1 MRIFKMLNKKPNM
14 TREQVESVLLLY
26 NNGKIEEAINTIKEL
41 NESYPNVP
49 LLFNLLGA
57 CYQSLS
63 NFDAAMQM
71 FQTATKLKPDY
82 AEAYFNQGVV
92 FKHLSKLDESI
103 KAYKKTIALNP
114 NYPDAHNN
122 LGNLYKEIGNRD
134 DAIESYEWAIA
145 YRPDFEITHLN
156 LGVLYSEFDQE
167 VAIKHYQKAIA
178 IKPGYSEAHYNLGS
192 TLRHLGRKADSIK
205 SYEKAIEF
213 NPHYVDAHKN
223 LSAMKEYKKDDPQIS
238 QMKLLLS
245 NKNLAESDKVSLNFA
260 LSKVYEDLN
269 NQNDFFKFL
278 HEGNKLRKEELN
290 YSFDDDYEMISKI
303 REVFMLPHTK
313 TKQSS
318 YKTSEIKPIFIVGMP
333 RSGTS
338 LVEQIIS
345 SHHSVY
351 GAGELEYLAQN
362 SYKELKKHYASTN
375 NVFSEKSFLYIRE
388 RYLESLSNLNVSES
402 IITDKMPLNF
412 RFIGFILSAF
422 PDAKIVHLN
431 RDARAT
437 CWSIYKYYFKSDGNG
452 YTYNLQDLVSYY
464 CLYDELMKF
473 WHKLYPN
480 QIYDISYEDLTTNQ
494 ENETR
499 NLLEYCGLDWDDNC
513 INFHTN
519 KRAVKTT
526 SALQVKEKMY
536 QGSSEVWKK
545 YESHIQP
552 LITGLSSF

>member
-1 MRIFKMLNKKPNM
+1 MLNKKPNM

-26 NNGKIEEAINTIKEL
+26 NNGKIQEAINTIKAL

-57 CYQSLS
+57 CYQSLD
-63 NFDAAMQM
+63 NLDAAMQM

-92 FKHLSKLDESI
+92 FKHLNKLDESI
-103 KAYKKTIALNP
+103 KAYKKTISLNP

-278 HEGNKLRKEELN
+278 HQGNKLRKEELN

-351 GAGELEYLAQN
+351 GAGELEFLAQN

-452 YTYNLQDLVSYY
+452 YSYNLQDLVSYY

-552 LITGLSSF
+552 LIKGLSSF

>member
-1 MRIFKMLNKKPNM
+1 MLNKKPNM

-103 KAYKKTIALNP
+103 KAYKKAIALNP

-278 HEGNKLRKEELN
+278 HQGNKLRKEELN

-351 GAGELEYLAQN
+351 GAGELEFLAQN

-437 CWSIYKYYFKSDGNG
+437 CWSIYKYYFKSD
-452 YTYNLQDLVSYY
+452 
-464 CLYDELMKF
+464 
-473 WHKLYPN
+473 
-480 QIYDISYEDLTTNQ
+480 
-494 ENETR
+494 
-499 NLLEYCGLDWDDNC
+499 
-513 INFHTN
+513 
-519 KRAVKTT
+519 
-526 SALQVKEKMY
+526 
-536 QGSSEVWKK
+536 
-545 YESHIQP
+545 
-552 LITGLSSF
+552 

>member
-103 KAYKKTIALNP
+103 KAYKKAIDLNP

-269 NQNDFFKFL
+269 NQNDFL
-278 HEGNKLRKEELN
+278 DMSPDINDYDRMYYQQDYRK
-290 YSFDDDYEMISKI
+290 
-303 REVFMLPHTK
+303 P
-313 TKQSS
+313 QS
-318 YKTSEIKPIFIVGMP
+318 
-333 RSGTS
+333 
-338 LVEQIIS
+338 
-345 SHHSVY
+345 
-351 GAGELEYLAQN
+351 
-362 SYKELKKHYASTN
+362 
-375 NVFSEKSFLYIRE
+375 
-388 RYLESLSNLNVSES
+388 
-402 IITDKMPLNF
+402 
-412 RFIGFILSAF
+412 
-422 PDAKIVHLN
+422 
-431 RDARAT
+431 
-437 CWSIYKYYFKSDGNG
+437 
-452 YTYNLQDLVSYY
+452 
-464 CLYDELMKF
+464 
-473 WHKLYPN
+473 
-480 QIYDISYEDLTTNQ
+480 
-494 ENETR
+494 
-499 NLLEYCGLDWDDNC
+499 
-513 INFHTN
+513 
-519 KRAVKTT
+519 
-526 SALQVKEKMY
+526 
-536 QGSSEVWKK
+536 
-545 YESHIQP
+545 
-552 LITGLSSF
+552 

>member
-1 MRIFKMLNKKPNM
+1 MLNKKPNM

-103 KAYKKTIALNP
+103 KAYKKAIALNP

-278 HEGNKLRKEELN
+278 HQGNKLRKEELN

-452 YTYNLQDLVSYY
+452 YSYNLQDLVSYY

-552 LITGLSSF
+552 LIKGLSSF

>member
-1 MRIFKMLNKKPNM
+1 MLTKKPNM

-26 NNGKIEEAINTIKEL
+26 NNGKIQEAINTIKAL

-57 CYQSLS
+57 CYQSLD
-63 NFDAAMQM
+63 NLDAAMQM

-92 FKHLSKLDESI
+92 FKHLNKLDESI
-103 KAYKKTIALNP
+103 KAYKKTISLNP

-145 YRPDFEITHLN
+145 YRADFEIAHLN

-178 IKPGYSEAHYNLGS
+178 IKPSYSEAHYNLGS

-213 NPHYVDAHKN
+213 SPHYIDAHKN

-238 QMKLLLS
+238 QMKSLLS
-245 NKNLAESDKVSLNFA
+245 NKNLAESDQVSLNFA

-278 HEGNKLRKEELN
+278 HEGNKLRKKELN

-303 REVFMLPHTK
+303 REVFMPPYTK
-313 TKQSS
+313 TKKIS

-351 GAGELEYLAQN
+351 GAGELEFLAKN

-375 NVFSEKSFLYIRE
+375 NIFSKKSFLTIRE
-388 RYLESLSNLNVSES
+388 RYLESLSNLNVSEN

-452 YTYNLQDLVSYY
+452 YSYNFQDLVSYY

-494 ENETR
+494 DKETR
-499 NLLEYCGLDWDDNC
+499 KLLAYCDLEWDDNC

-526 SALQVKEKMY
+526 SALQVREKMY

-545 YESHIQP
+545 YEAHIQP
-552 LITGLSSF
+552 LIKGLSSF

>member
-103 KAYKKTIALNP
+103 KAYKKAIALNP

-278 HEGNKLRKEELN
+278 HQGNKLRKEELN

-452 YTYNLQDLVSYY
+452 YSYNLQDLVSYY

-494 ENETR
+494 DKETR

-552 LITGLSSF
+552 LIKGLSSF

>member
-92 FKHLSKLDESI
+92 FKHLNKLDESI
-103 KAYKKTIALNP
+103 KAYKKTISLNP

-278 HEGNKLRKEELN
+278 HQGNKLRKEELN

-452 YTYNLQDLVSYY
+452 YSYNLQDLVSYY

-552 LITGLSSF
+552 LIKGLSSF

>member
-63 NFDAAMQM
+63 NFDAALQM

-145 YRPDFEITHLN
+145 YRPEFEITHLN

-278 HEGNKLRKEELN
+278 HQGNKLRKEELN

-452 YTYNLQDLVSYY
+452 YSYNLQDLVSYY

-545 YESHIQP
+545 YEAHIQP
-552 LITGLSSF
+552 LIKGLSSF

>member
-362 SYKELKKHYASTN
+362 SYKELQKHYASTN

-452 YTYNLQDLVSYY
+452 YSYNLQDLVSYY

-499 NLLEYCGLDWDDNC
+499 NLLEYCGLDWDENC

-519 KRAVKTT
+519 TRAVKTT

-552 LITGLSSF
+552 LIKGLSSF

>member
-145 YRPDFEITHLN
+145 YRPEFEITHLN

-278 HEGNKLRKEELN
+278 HQGNKLRKEELN

-351 GAGELEYLAQN
+351 GAGELEFLAQN

-452 YTYNLQDLVSYY
+452 YSYNLQDLVSYY

-552 LITGLSSF
+552 LIKGLSSF